1 MRPPNFVPVPPRP
14 PTVTRYGVT
23 YCTICDLA
31 LAYCCCPQRPPDDT
45 AEAARAQA
53 DLVRRAREAAGGR

>member
-1 MRPPNFVPVPPRP
+1 MRPPNFVPLPPRP
-14 PTVTRYGVT
+14 PTHTRYGVT
-23 YCTICDLA
+23 YCTRCDLSV
-31 LAYCCCPQRPPDDT
+31 AYCRCAGAPPDDT